1 METNNFIRKTGMEE
15 FCEQFSKKLL
25 FFGYYK
31 NYTLIATIEFDNKIL
46 ISVGNKGDNIEL
58 AELEINEIMQ
68 ELELQN
74 KKYKTW
80 KREVMGGVMTQ
91 FFELDN

>member
-15 FCEQFSKKLL
+15 FYKRFSKKLL
-25 FFGYYK
+25 FYGNYK
-31 NYTLIATIEFDNKIL
+31 NYTLIATIELNNKIL
-46 ISVGNKGDNIEL
+46 ISVGNMGDNIEL

-74 KKYKTW
+74 KSYKTW
-80 KREVMGGVMTQ
+80 KKEIIKGITAQ

>member
-1 METNNFIRKTGMEE
+1 MDKNNFIRKTGMEE
-15 FCEQFSKKLL
+15 FYKQFSKKLL

-46 ISVGNKGDNIEL
+46 ISVGNEGDNIEL
-58 AELEINEIMQ
+58 TELEITEIMQ

-74 KKYKTW
+74 KNYKTW
-80 KREVMGGVMTQ
+80 KREVIKGVLTQ